1 MNFNTFWK
9 WLCKNQRTIQNLG
22 GRKYKGKPRCFKI
35 KAGKSSG
42 TATPLSTKRTSPFTQ
57 QQANQ
62 VWQRYQRL
70 PGNEKRMA
78 GRYVDGLKK
87 HNWNPCPNRKCSPY
101 LAAAI
106 QDFLA
111 GNP

>member
-22 GRKYKGKPRCFKI
+22 GRKYKG
-35 KAGKSSG
+35 
-42 TATPLSTKRTSPFTQ
+42 KRTSPFTQ